1 MGNSVPDVGFVGEGI
16 EPADAAL
23 VGTEAEQAL
32 ALRMPGQAH
41 HLCIRILGTY
51 ILSFLQLLGNRT
63 QHKYIILSKTK

>member
-41 HLCIRILGTY
+41 HLCIRILRTN
-51 ILSFLQLLGNRT
+51 ILSFLQL
-63 QHKYIILSKTK
+63 

>member
-41 HLCIRILGTY
+41 HLCIRILGRYKNSVNSTVER
-51 ILSFLQLLGNRT
+51 QLNAT
-63 QHKYIILSKTK
+63 